1 MSLANRGATGKL
13 KQPQITVARLVE
25 PRHTGRVAIRFV
37 QPVASLDLPELA
49 PYRTLREHEEHRR
62 EGIFVAE
69 GEKVVRRLL
78 ESELTVL
85 STLLPEKWLREL
97 EPVLRVRPEAIAVY
111 TAPKPVLEALTGFTM
126 YQGVLAVGR
135 RRPAWSL
142 DEALEKTASPRLFA
156 AVDGL
161 SNSENLGALVRNC
174 AAFRV
179 QALIVGETSSSPWL
193 RRAVRAG
200 MGTIFKLPSIEPA
213 DLAQALH
220 QLREAGVRCVAAHPH
235 VQGKTLAQAEL
246 TGDCCVVFGSEGHG
260 LTPWVLKAC
269 DEAVAVPMPPEID
282 SLNVASAAA
291 VFLYEV
297 NRQRGRA

>member
-1 MSLANRGATGKL
+1 MISTLAWSDPDLAKGAL
-13 KQPQITVARLVE
+13 
-25 PRHTGRVAIRFV
+25 PRQTGRVAIRFV
-37 QPVASLDLPELA
+37 QPVTSLELPELA
-49 PYRTLREHEEHRR
+49 PYRTLRQHEEHRR

-97 EPVLRVRPEAIAVY
+97 EPVLRVRAEPIAVY

-126 YQGVLAVGR
+126 YQGVLAVGCC
-135 RRPAWSL
+135 RPAWSL
-142 DEALEKTASPRLFA
+142 EEVVERTVAPRLLVA
-156 AVDGL
+156 ADGL
-161 SNSENLGALVRNC
+161 SSAENLGALVRNC

-179 QALIVGETSSSPWL
+179 QALLVGETSSSPWL

-200 MGTIFKLPSIEPA
+200 MGTIFHLPTVEPP
-213 DLAQALH
+213 DLAQALY

-235 VQGKTLAQAEL
+235 VQGRTLAQAGF

-260 LTPWVLKAC
+260 LAPWVLKAC
-269 DEAVAVPMPPEID
+269 DEAVALPMPPEID

-297 NRQRGRA
+297 NRQRGQC